1 MVKIGGARLEDV
13 SPFFHLPIEEAA
25 RELGVCSSALKRRC
39 RRLGIKR
46 WPFRKV
52 RSMSNSLSRTMEG
65 MCNVGAGGIVP
76 PEYLQPDAA
85 TRLAAQ
91 VAAANLINLDQT
103 RRPLLPPMNRPL
115 MGGRGAAGAAA
126 PAAGGDAGTGT
137 GGMVAQMGGS
147 AGGGG
152 GSGGVDGEGDENQEA
167 GAIVLHM
174 GDSPVLAWESPD
186 KCDEQ
191 NPWEGGGGGMEDG
204 FRGAEAVM
212 RQNAVGEGGPSLMLS
227 VIRHAAAS
235 RAEADKEA
243 PHHPSPP
250 SHAESYSIFLQSYCR
265 HCHYSYPH
273 PWQSRSCLPSF
284 PRSLRSRSS
293 LPPTASLFSP
303 PSPLL
308 LLLGASQSPAPHRP
322 LAIGAAAALC

>member
-115 MGGRGAAGAAA
+115 MGARGAAGAAA
-126 PAAGGDAGTGT
+126 PAAGGDAGAGA
-137 GGMVAQMGGS
+137 GGMIAQMGGG

-152 GSGGVDGEGDENQEA
+152 GSGRGDGVDGEGDENQEA

-186 KCDEQ
+186 KCNEQ
-191 NPWEGGGGGMEDG
+191 NPWEGGGGGMEGG
-204 FRGAEAVM
+204 FRGAELAIREGTM
-212 RQNAVGEGGPSLMLS
+212 GEG
-227 VIRHAAAS
+227 A
-235 RAEADKEA
+235 
-243 PHHPSPP
+243 
-250 SHAESYSIFLQSYCR
+250 C
-265 HCHYSYPH
+265 
-273 PWQSRSCLPSF
+273 PSF
-284 PRSLRSRSS
+284 
-293 LPPTASLFSP
+293 
-303 PSPLL
+303 LL
-308 LLLGASQSPAPHRP
+308 LFHVLKSHFSSVLSIRLVPSIPPISATRPVPH
-322 LAIGAAAALC
+322 AIGDSPRRRQQG

>member
-46 WPFRKV
+46 WPFRKVRAIPAAQEKGGCLLHIGDYCTSGV

-103 RRPLLPPMNRPL
+103 RRPLLPSMNRPL
-115 MGGRGAAGAAA
+115 MGARGAAGAAA
-126 PAAGGDAGTGT
+126 AAAGGDAGAGV
-137 GGMVAQMGGS
+137 GEMVAQMGGS
-147 AGGGG
+147 GGGD
-152 GSGGVDGEGDENQEA
+152 GVNGEGDENQEA

-186 KCDEQ
+186 KRDEQ
-191 NPWEGGGGGMEDG
+191 NPWEGGEGGMESG
-204 FRGAEAVM
+204 FRGAELTIREGAM
-212 RQNAVGEGGPSLMLS
+212 GEGGPSLMLY
-227 VIRHAAAS
+227 
-235 RAEADKEA
+235 
-243 PHHPSPP
+243 HHPRQSCSCFP
-250 SHAESYSIFLQSYCR
+250 SSL
-265 HCHYSYPH
+265 
-273 PWQSRSCLPSF
+273 
-284 PRSLRSRSS
+284 PRSLFSRSS
-293 LPPTASLFSP
+293 LPPTASLLSP
-303 PSPLL
+303 PSPLFL
-308 LLLGASQSPAPHRP
+308 LLLGTTESTSPHRP

>member
-65 MCNVGAGGIVP
+65 MCNVGAGGFVP

-115 MGGRGAAGAAA
+115 MGARGAAGAAA
-126 PAAGGDAGTGT
+126 PAAAGDAGAGA

-152 GSGGVDGEGDENQEA
+152 GSGGGDGDGDEIQEA

-191 NPWEGGGGGMEDG
+191 SPWEGGGGGMEGG
-204 FRGAEAVM
+204 FRGAELAM
-212 RQNAVGEGGPSLMLS
+212 REGTMGEGGTLFWCL
-227 VIRHAAAS
+227 VRH
-235 RAEADKEA
+235 
-243 PHHPSPP
+243 H
-250 SHAESYSIFLQSYCR
+250 SHR
-265 HCHYSYPH
+265 
-273 PWQSRSCLPSF
+273 F
-284 PRSLRSRSS
+284 P
-293 LPPTASLFSP
+293 
-303 PSPLL
+303 
-308 LLLGASQSPAPHRP
+308 
-322 LAIGAAAALC
+322 